1 MSLPNFFIKI
11 PYTLVGQGS
20 IAKLSE
26 LIDEFEAH
34 SALII
39 TDKGLKEAGL
49 VKKITAVLKNTSCR
63 YSVFDGCEPNAP
75 SSTIEK
81 CTQQAIEDKP
91 DVLISLGGGSVM
103 DTVKIVSVTAASDV
117 KLKDLV
123 GAPKLPAKVLPKIMI
138 PTTSGTGSEWSRL
151 AVFADETD
159 GQKKSLRGM
168 NLFPDAVI
176 IDPEITLGLP
186 PRITA
191 DTGIDALSHGIE
203 AYTSLT
209 AHHIGDMFPETVI
222 KLVSANLIKAYSDGS
237 DIEAR
242 YNMAV
247 AASLGMASL
256 IVEGGGLAHMMD
268 GPVLNKAHISHG
280 ASLAILMP
288 HVMEFNVPANTE
300 RYARLATLM
309 GAKISGLS
317 LDDAANLPVA
327 TFRKMCSE
335 MGMKQKLKDVGIT
348 KDDLP
353 QIADNIVKLAGPR
366 LAPYKPDDVSVIL
379 KAAL

>member
-1 MSLPNFFIKI
+1 MSLPSFFIKI

-26 LIDEFEAH
+26 LIDEFDAH

-39 TDKGLKEAGL
+39 TDKGLKESGL
-49 VKKITAVLKNTSCR
+49 VKKITAVLKNTSCK
-63 YSVFDGCEPNAP
+63 YSVFDGCEPNAT
-75 SSTIEK
+75 SSSIEK
-81 CTQQAIEDKP
+81 CTQQALEDKP

-103 DTVKIVSVTAASDV
+103 DTVKIVSVTAAGDV
-117 KLKDLV
+117 QLKDLI
-123 GAPKLPAKVLPKIMI
+123 GTPRLPQKVLPKIFI
-138 PTTSGTGSEWSRL
+138 PTTSGTGSEWSRM
-151 AVFADETD
+151 AVFADETA
-159 GQKKSLRGM
+159 GQKRSLRGM

-186 PRITA
+186 PKITA

-203 AYTSLT
+203 AYTSPT
-209 AHHIGDMFPETVI
+209 AHHIGNMFPEMVI
-222 KLVSANLIKAYSDGS
+222 KLVSANLIKAYSNGNN
-237 DIEAR
+237 IEAR

-268 GPVLNKAHISHG
+268 GPVLSKAHISHG
-280 ASLAILMP
+280 TALAILMP
-288 HVMEFNVPANTE
+288 HVMEFNIPANTE
-300 RYARLATLM
+300 KYARLAKLM

-317 LDDAANLPVA
+317 LNDAANQSVA
-327 TFRKMCSE
+327 TFKKMCSD
-335 MGMKQKLKDVGIT
+335 MGMKQKLRDVGIA

-353 QIADNIVKLAGPR
+353 QIAETIVKLAGPR
-366 LAPYKPDDVSVIL
+366 LAPHKPDDVTRIL
-379 KAAL
+379 NAAL